1 MWYNLAVCAV
11 KRQELFISGGKIV
24 MSVQLEKLEHNM
36 AILTIEVPD
45 ADFEDALER
54 AYKKNKNKINIPGF
68 RRGKVSRMVIEKM
81 YGKDFFYGDAANI
94 IIPEAW
100 EKAYDECEEEIVSS
114 PEIDVVSLE
123 LGKPFVFTAKVALN
137 PVATLKKYKGLQV
150 EKFDSEVTDED
161 VEAEIKKELE
171 AQSRMVSV
179 DREAK
184 DGDQVILDYEGFVD
198 GVAFEG
204 GKGENHP
211 LTLGS
216 NTFIPGFEEQVVGH
230 KAEEDFDVNVTFP
243 DEYHAEE
250 LKGKAAVFKCRVH
263 EIKERQLPELDED
276 FADEKGFD
284 SVDEY
289 KADLRK
295 NLEARKAKEARNKKE
310 EAVVEKLVEQA
321 EMDVPEAMIN
331 TEAKRS
337 IDEYAQQLRYQG
349 LSLEQ
354 YFMFTGL
361 TEEKM
366 MEQTKPNIEKRIK
379 GRIALEA
386 VAEAENIEV
395 SEEEINTELSDMA
408 EQYKMEVEKLKELMG
423 EAELKI
429 VKKDIRIRKALDFVV
444 DKAKEK

>member
-1 MWYNLAVCAV
+1 
-11 KRQELFISGGKIV
+11 

-36 AILTIEVPD
+36 ALLTIEVPD
-45 ADFEDALER
+45 EDFENAVER
-54 AYKKNKNKINIPGF
+54 AYKQNKNKINIPGF
-68 RRGKVSRMVIEKM
+68 RRGKVARAVIEKM

-100 EKAYDECEEEIVSS
+100 ENAYDECEEEIVSS
-114 PEIDVVSLE
+114 PEIDVVTLE
-123 LGKPFVFTAKVALN
+123 AGKPFVFTAKVALN
-137 PVATLKKYKGLQV
+137 PKATLKKYKGLQV
-150 EKFDSEVTDED
+150 EKFDSEITDED

-171 AQSRMVSV
+171 AQARMVSV

-211 LTLGS
+211 LTIGS
-216 NTFIPGFEEQVVGH
+216 NTFIPGFEEQLIGR
-230 KAEEDFDVNVTFP
+230 KAEEECEVNVTFP
-243 DEYHAEE
+243 EDYHADD
-250 LKGKAAVFKCRVH
+250 LKGKAAVFKCRIH
-263 EIKERQLPELDED
+263 EVKERQLPSLDED

-289 KADLRK
+289 KSDLRK
-295 NLEARKAKEARNKKE
+295 KLEERKAKEARNKKE
-310 EAVVEKLVEQA
+310 EAVMEKLVEQA

-331 TEAKRS
+331 TETKRS
-337 IDEYAQQLRYQG
+337 VDEYAQQLRYQG

-361 TEEKM
+361 TMEKL
-366 MEQTKPNIEKRIK
+366 MEQSRPGIEKRIK

-386 VAEAENIEV
+386 VAEAEKIEAEQEDV
-395 SEEEINTELSDMA
+395 DKELADMA
-408 EQYKMEVEKLKELMG
+408 EQYRMEVDKLKEMMG
-423 EAELKI
+423 EKEVEL

>member
-1 MWYNLAVCAV
+1 
-11 KRQELFISGGKIV
+11 

-36 AILTIEVPD
+36 ALLTIEVPGE
-45 ADFEDALER
+45 DFENAVER
-54 AYKKNKNKINIPGF
+54 AYRQNKNKINIPGF
-68 RRGKVSRMVIEKM
+68 RRGKVARAVIEKM

-100 EKAYDECEEEIVSS
+100 ESAYDECEEEIVSS
-114 PEIDVVSLE
+114 PEIDVVTLE
-123 LGKPFVFTAKVALN
+123 AGKPFVFTAKVALN
-137 PVATLKKYKGLQV
+137 PKATLKKYKGLQV
-150 EKFDSEVTDED
+150 EKFEADVTDDD

-171 AQSRMVSV
+171 AQARMVSV

-198 GVAFEG
+198 DVAFEG

-211 LTLGS
+211 LTIGS
-216 NTFIPGFEEQVVGH
+216 NTFIPGFEEQLIGK
-230 KAEEDFDVNVTFP
+230 KAEDECEVNVTFP
-243 DEYHAEE
+243 EDYHAEE
-250 LKGKAAVFKCRVH
+250 LKGKAAVFKCKIH
-263 EIKERQLPELDED
+263 EVKERQLPELDED

-295 NLEARKAKEARNKKE
+295 KLEDRKAKEARNKKE
-310 EAVVEKLVEQA
+310 EAVMEKLVEQA

-331 TEAKRS
+331 TETKRS
-337 IDEYAQQLRYQG
+337 VDEYAQQLRYQG

-361 TEEKM
+361 TMEKL
-366 MEQTKPNIEKRIK
+366 MEQSRPGIEKRIK

-386 VAEAENIEV
+386 VAEAEKIEADQEDV
-395 SEEEINTELSDMA
+395 DKELADMA
-408 EQYKMEVEKLKELMG
+408 EQYRMEVDKLKEMMG
-423 EAELKI
+423 EKEVEL

>member
-1 MWYNLAVCAV
+1 
-11 KRQELFISGGKIV
+11 

-36 AILTIEVPD
+36 AMLTIEVPGE
-45 ADFEDALER
+45 DFENAVER

-81 YGKDFFYGDAANI
+81 YGKDFFYPDAANI

-114 PEIDVVSLE
+114 PEIDVVTLE
-123 LGKPFVFTAKVALN
+123 VGKPFVFTAKVALN
-137 PVATLKKYKGLQV
+137 PKATLKKYKGLQV
-150 EKFDSEVTDED
+150 EKFDTEVTDED
-161 VEAEIKKELE
+161 VESEIKKELE
-171 AQSRMVSV
+171 AQARMVSV
-179 DREAK
+179 EREAK

-198 GVAFEG
+198 GVPFEG

-216 NTFIPGFEEQVVGH
+216 NSFIPGFEEQIVGK

-243 DEYHAEE
+243 EDYHAEE
-250 LKGKAAVFKCRVH
+250 LKGKAAVFKCHVH
-263 EIKERQLPELDED
+263 EIKERQLPELNED

-295 NLEARKAKEARNKKE
+295 KLEDRKAKEARNKKE
-310 EAVVEKLVEQA
+310 EAVVDKLVEQA

-331 TEAKRS
+331 TETKRS
-337 IDEYAQQLRYQG
+337 VDEYAQQLRYQG
-349 LSLEQ
+349 LSMEK

-361 TEEKM
+361 TEEKL
-366 MEQTKPNIEKRIK
+366 MEQSRPGIEKRIK

-386 VAEAENIEV
+386 VAEAEKIEATD
-395 SEEEINTELSDMA
+395 EDLDKELADMA
-408 EQYKMEVEKLKELMG
+408 EQYRTDVDKLKEMMG
-423 EAELKI
+423 EPELKMI
-429 VKKDIRIRKALDFVV
+429 RKDIRIRKALDFVV